1 MTSFDKFIEIAKI
14 NGTDRYISPDKKI
27 DASTCLYP
35 DKTWFIKNLNHK
47 DFPDV
52 VNLLMAEMINNP
64 DFSITSDES
73 YPQFMV
79 YDAEKDNILPL
90 VAENEN
96 TAGNNKWQT
105 TFWEALRKLIMTIIR
120 LIMDSQITV

>member
-1 MTSFDKFIEIAKI
+1 M
-14 NGTDRYISPDKKI
+14 
-27 DASTCLYP
+27 
-35 DKTWFIKNLNHK
+35 
-47 DFPDV
+47 

-90 VAENEN
+90 TAENEN